1 MDVTTD
7 LTAAP
12 GALSKTRLEAVL
24 TIWLPWSPP
33 PRGSR
38 DPSPTP
44 PVLRVTRFPWRPAV
58 LALAVL
64 LGWGVGWSDA
74 ASAVPTAGPA
84 TGGAA
89 AAERSW
95 HTSLTSARAEAGRD
109 GKLVF
114 VDLFADWCGWCR
126 VLDRKVFSQPVF
138 DHLAGRM
145 VLVRLDVE
153 DGAEGARTQLRY
165 EATGLPTTLIL
176 EPSGA
181 LVGKVTGVAEPAE
194 YVANIEHQI
203 EVHRR
208 VVRLYERVLAS
219 GRPTASEGSESAG
232 SGTEELPSLR
242 VLSLAEAFHKRQDG
256 ARAAALYRLL
266 EKRDWTNP
274 RGPALVPFRLADA
287 LRLEGRYEAAAR
299 TAARA
304 RQLALEPAKG
314 GAAGRPA
321 PSERQTAALVEAID
335 LLGIRIASEH
345 GDCAERREAL
355 ESFLRRHPESSH
367 HHRVESSLAAL
378 EAGADGTGC
387 S

>member
-1 MDVTTD
+1 M
-7 LTAAP
+7 AF
-12 GALSKTRLEAVL
+12 LEAVL
-24 TIWLPWSPP
+24 TIRSPVS
-33 PRGSR
+33 PRSR
-38 DPSPTP
+38 GPRNPSPTTPGP
-44 PVLRVTRFPWRPAV
+44 PSGSGGSSTAGPGPWSSVLLAFA
-58 LALAVL
+58 LAL
-64 LGWGVGWSDA
+64 G
-74 ASAVPTAGPA
+74 PTAGP
-84 TGGAA
+84 GDAA

-95 HTSLTSARAEAGRD
+95 HRSLTTARAEAEQG

-138 DHLAGRM
+138 DELAQRM

-203 EVHRR
+203 ESHRR
-208 VVRLYERVLAS
+208 VVGLYERVVAS
-219 GRPTASEGSESAG
+219 DGGTAG
-232 SGTEELPSLR
+232 EEFPSLR
-242 VLSLAEAFHKRQDG
+242 VLTLAEAFHKRQDG

-266 EKRDWTNP
+266 ETRNWVNP
-274 RGPALVPFRLADA
+274 RGAALVPFRLADA
-287 LRLEGRYEAAAR
+287 LRLQGLYEEAAR

-304 RQLALEPAKG
+304 RELALRQAK
-314 GAAGRPA
+314 AAATEAAPDTAPG

-355 ESFLRRHPESSH
+355 QSFLRQHPESSH
-367 HHRVESSLAAL
+367 HRRVESSLAAL

-387 S
+387 G